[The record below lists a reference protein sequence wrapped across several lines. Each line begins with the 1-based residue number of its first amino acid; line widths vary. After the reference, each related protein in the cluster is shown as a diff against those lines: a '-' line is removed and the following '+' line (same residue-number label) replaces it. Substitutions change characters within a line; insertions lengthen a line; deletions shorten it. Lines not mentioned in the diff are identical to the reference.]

1 MAVIPAVVVA
11 AVWRRWW
18 IWAAVLS
25 MAVGMGLAAIQAAAI
40 RDSGLVEGRNYDVAV
55 KLISATRTH
64 DGTTGPWWTAKAS
77 VVGGAKPS
85 TVSVS
90 GRGVLHAGIGDR
102 LTASVTVAAARS
114 PGEAAQL
121 RVRGQPD
128 VDAASGPSAS
138 VRERMRELAG
148 DTDAGWLL
156 SGMSLGMDEGLSESA
171 QHDMRVSGLSHLT
184 AVSGANCAV
193 LLVIVHWI
201 GGWLRLRRI
210 PRALCAGAVLSG
222 FVVTVGLQPSV
233 LRAAVMAGLALVAGL
248 VGGRR
253 AAAHVLQMSVILL
266 LLVDPWLA
274 YSVGF
279 MLSIAATAGLIALL
293 ERGPLAATVAAQ
305 VATFPI
311 LIAVGGSVGVRTV
324 VSNVVVAPLAALIP
338 LVGLASV
345 LVDWLTGLGAPIAAA
360 GRGLCA
366 LVLRVAHWDVL
377 PNLSWLPGWPGVMV
391 AAMVALT
398 VLGLGR
404 RRLVVVT
411 AVAVG
416 AVSMGARF
424 ADAWPPPDWWLVAC
438 DVGQGDGFVVRS
450 QGRVVVVDTGP
461 EPVTMDQCLDRLGV
475 QAVDLLVITH
485 FHADHVGGLE
495 GVVADRPVGQVW
507 VSPCHDPSEQF
518 AQAQVELAHQ
528 LVVTP
533 VPGQHLQVGDMTLN
547 VVWPQRVIAAGS
559 VPNNASVSFML
570 TAPQGRVAFL
580 GDIEPEAQ
588 TAILAGADL
597 SADIVKVPHHGSAQF
612 VPQLPGAVHPQIA
625 LIGVGE
631 DNTFGHPT
639 PEAIG
644 AWQQVGATVFTTE
657 LNGDIA
663 VTAGRSVV
671 VRGVSRQPA
680 R

>member
-1 MAVIPAVVVA
+1 MG
-11 AVWRRWW
+11 
-18 IWAAVLS
+18 
-25 MAVGMGLAAIQAAAI
+25 MAVGVGLAAIQLADI
-40 RDSGLVEGRNYDVAV
+40 KDSGLIEGRTYDLQVILA
-55 KLISATRTH
+55 SATRTY
-64 DGTTGPWWTAKAS
+64 DGATGPWWTAQARI
-77 VVGGAKPS
+77 VEGARPA

-90 GRGVLHAGIGDR
+90 GRGGLHAGMGDR
-102 LTASVTVAAARS
+102 LTASVVVAPARS

-128 VDAASGPSAS
+128 VLPASGSSAA
-138 VRERMRELAG
+138 VRERMRQLAG

-156 SGMSLGMDEGLSESA
+156 SGMSLGMDEGLSEVGR
-171 QHDMRVSGLSHLT
+171 HDMRVSGLSHLT

-193 LLVIVHWI
+193 LLLLVHWI
-201 GGWLRLRRI
+201 GGWLRLPRI
-210 PRALCAGAVLSG
+210 PRALCAGAVLMA

-248 VGGRR
+248 IGGRR
-253 AAAHVLQMSVILL
+253 AAAHVLQMSVVLL

-279 MLSIAATAGLIALL
+279 MLSIAATAGLIALF
-293 ERGPLAATVAAQ
+293 ERGVLAATVAAQ

-324 VSNVVVAPLAALIP
+324 VSNVLVTPLAVVIP
-338 LVGLASV
+338 IVGLASV
-345 LVDWLTGLGAPIAAA
+345 LVDWLTGLGAPLAAV
-360 GRGLCA
+360 GRALCGL
-366 LVLRVAHWDVL
+366 LLKVAHWDAL
-377 PNLSWLPGWPGVMV
+377 PNLTWLSGWPGVV
-391 AAMVALT
+391 IASMVAL
-398 VLGLGR
+398 VALSLGR

-416 AVSMGARF
+416 AVSLGARF
-424 ADAWPPPDWWLVAC
+424 ADAWPPPDWWLIAC

-461 EPVTMDQCLDRLGV
+461 DPVLMDHCLDRLGV

-495 GVVADRPVGQVW
+495 GVIADRPVAQVW
-507 VSPCHDPSEQF
+507 ISPCHDPPEQF
-518 AQAQVELAHQ
+518 AGAQGELAG
-528 LVVTP
+528 LPVVAP
-533 VPGQHLQVGDMTLN
+533 VPGTQVQVGDMFLN

-559 VPNNASVSFML
+559 IPNNASVSFML
-570 TAPQGRVAFL
+570 SAPQGRVAFL

-588 TAILAGADL
+588 TAILAHSDLAADV
-597 SADIVKVPHHGSAQF
+597 VKVPHHGSAQF
-612 VPQLPGAVHPQIA
+612 VAGLPAAVQPQIA
-625 LIGVGE
+625 LIGVG
-631 DNTFGHPT
+631 DGNTFGHPT
-639 PEAIG
+639 PEAVG

-663 VTAGRSVV
+663 VRANRSVV
-671 VRGVSRQPA
+671 VRGVSQPPV